1 MVFLLK
7 KNSFSI
13 LYNLL
18 TYYYMSTASVPL
30 GTMQAVIVTTMRNKD
45 TKNPPQAFL
54 PAKGQTTTRNVDR

>member
-1 MVFLLK
+1 
-7 KNSFSI
+7 
-13 LYNLL
+13 
-18 TYYYMSTASVPL
+18 MSTASVPL